1 MDKKLQLDTLLTHAG
16 IKTDEVIGV
25 LTALLCLDDY
35 NDILVGAILA
45 NDKELY
51 ENLYF
56 NLNMT
61 GAVLSPFGSYLL
73 LFLGG
78 ENLVSSYRAFYK
90 NAQTVA
96 AFLKDSPAIKEVLYP
111 RKSGMISFKVKDE
124 TDFRIC

>member
-1 MDKKLQLDTLLTHAG
+1 M
-16 IKTDEVIGV
+16 
-25 LTALLCLDDY
+25 
-35 NDILVGAILA
+35 A

-61 GAVLSPFGSYLL
+61 GAVLSPFDSYLL
-73 LFLGG
+73 LFGG

>member
-1 MDKKLQLDTLLTHAG
+1 MDKKLQLDTLLTYAG

-25 LTALLCLDDY
+25 LTAFLCLDGH
-35 NDILVGAILA
+35 NDVLAGAILA

-61 GAVLSPFGSYLL
+61 GAVLSPFDSYLL
-73 LFLGG
+73 LFGG